1 MKFATVQTITA
12 GIFSVIISTL
22 ATQLFGATC
31 NVSTTGVS
39 LGTYTPNQA
48 VPLDSAGSLN
58 IECAKGVLD
67 ALPLTVN
74 YAVEIG
80 RGASSTYLPREM
92 TSGTARL
99 RYNLYRDASRF
110 SVWGDTTGGTANVTG
125 TLQLP
130 LQFGIATA
138 SHSIY
143 GRIFGGQNAIPG
155 AYSDAILVTVVY

>member
-1 MKFATVQTITA
+1 MKFATIQTMRVSIL
-12 GIFSVIISTL
+12 SVFVATL
-22 ATQLFGATC
+22 AMPLFGATC

-39 LGTYTPNQA
+39 MGIYTPNQA
-48 VPLDSAGSLN
+48 VPLDSVGSLI

-92 TSGTARL
+92 TSGAAKL

-110 SVWGDTTGGTANVTG
+110 SVWGNTTGGTANVTG
-125 TLQLP
+125 TLQ

-143 GRIFGGQNAIPG
+143 GRIFGGQNAVPG